1 MSRAMGLAGVLLGL
15 VVVPAVLVST
25 SLRHGAPGTGA
36 EPEPSGW
43 ELAAD
48 AVPEDSLWPLPQ
60 SVRTYPRQLQLAPS
74 RFQLVHGAGSSAGPG
89 CGLLQDAFRRY
100 YEYMFGHSRR
110 RTWGRRPLAARAE
123 PELFQLQVVIE
134 AGDPGC
140 DRHPHLASNEAYYL
154 TVTGP
159 VAVLKASEVWGA
171 LRGLETFSQLVHE
184 DDYGS
189 FLVNESEINDFPRFP
204 HRGVLLDTSR
214 HYLPLKSILTNLDAM
229 AFNKFNVLHWHIVDD
244 QSFPYQSIY
253 FPELSDKG
261 AYSSNLIYTPADV
274 RLVIEY
280 ARLRGIRVIPEFD
293 TPGHTQSWGKG
304 QKDLLTPCYNGGQPT
319 GSFGPVN
326 PVWNTTYDFMTM
338 FFKEISSVFPD
349 EFIHLGGD
357 EVDFSCWK
365 SNPEVK
371 EFMKKQGFGIDYAK
385 LESYYIQ
392 NILDIVSSYNKGQ
405 MVWQEVFDHKAQL
418 KPDTVV
424 QVWIASNYARELS
437 SVTGAGLT
445 AVLSAP
451 WYLDYISYGQDW
463 KKYYSVE
470 PLNFVGS
477 EKQKKLVIGGEACLW
492 GEFVD
497 ATNLTPRLWPRASAV
512 AERLWSS
519 SNVTNLEDAYKRLTN
534 HRCRMLRRGIA
545 AEPVFVGYCAHETR
559 WP

>member
-1 MSRAMGLAGVLLGL
+1 SRRTMGRAMGLAGVLLGL
-15 VVVPAVLVST
+15 VLVPAVLVST
-25 SLRHGAPGTGA
+25 SLRRGAPRTEA

-60 SVRTYPRQLQLAPS
+60 LVRTYPRQLQLAPS

-110 RTWGRRPLAARAE
+110 RTRGRRPLAARAE
-123 PELFQLQVVIE
+123 PEVFQLQVVIE

-140 DRHPHLASNEAYYL
+140 DRHPQLASSEAYHL
-154 TVTGP
+154 TVTEP
-159 VAVLKASEVWGA
+159 VAILKAYEVWGA

-184 DDYGS
+184 DDYGT
-189 FLVNESEINDFPRFP
+189 FLVNESEINDFPRFA

-304 QKDLLTPCYNGGQPT
+304 QKDLLTPCYNKGQPT

-326 PVWNTTYDFMTM
+326 PVWNTTYDFMTK

-371 EFMKKQGFGIDYAK
+371 EFMKKQGFGTDYAK
-385 LESYYIQ
+385 LESYYVQ

-424 QVWIASNYARELS
+424 QVWMADNYADELS
-437 SVTGAGLT
+437 SVTGAGFT
-445 AVLSAP
+445 TVLSAP

-470 PLNFVGS
+470 PLRFRGS

-512 AERLWSS
+512 GERLWSS
-519 SNVTNLEDAYKRLTN
+519 SNVTNLQDAYKRLTN
-534 HRCRMLRRGIA
+534 HRCRML
-545 AEPVFVGYCAHETR
+545 
-559 WP
+559 